1 MMLDGLSAVD
11 VEETRSFSGSRR
23 SGSAGKGVTTAEA
36 GGSVSGESSAN
47 YPEEQSTSHGTP
59 SITGTSDQ
67 TFNIK
72 NSPEALAIAKRET
85 RAVFYWRIVMFG
97 VLITSTIG
105 VAIFVYKFVSGQQ
118 HDEYETAY
126 MDDST
131 KVIES
136 VGDALDVKLGAI
148 DAMEVTIVSYAVH
161 TGADW
166 PQVTIPDFAV
176 RAAKVRSLTGAVA
189 LQMYMVVNEE
199 QKEAWEVYTSQNDY
213 WIQEDLDIQ
222 RNDVTFTGIK
232 NLADYVPQPLNKII
246 HSDMT
251 AAVPNADGL

>member
-11 VEETRSFSGSRR
+11 VEDTRSFSGSRR
-23 SGSAGKGVTTAEA
+23 SGSAGKAMAAADVD
-36 GGSVSGESSAN
+36 GSVSGESSN

-59 SITGTSDQ
+59 STSGTSDR
-67 TFNIK
+67 TFNVRS
-72 NSPEALAIAKRET
+72 SPEALAIAKKET

-97 VLITSTIG
+97 VLIASTIG
-105 VAIFVYKFVSGQQ
+105 VAVFVYKYVSGQQ
-118 HDEYETAY
+118 NDEYETAY

-131 KVIES
+131 KLVES
-136 VGDALDVKLGAI
+136 VGTSLDIKLGTV
-148 DAMEVTIVSYAVH
+148 DYMDVTTVSYADS

-176 RAAKVRSLTGAVA
+176 RAAKVRSLTGAVVI
-189 LQMYMVVNEE
+189 QMYMVVNEE

-222 RNDVTFTGIK
+222 RKDSTFTGIK
-232 NLADYVPQPLNKII
+232 NLPDYVPQPLNKII
-246 HSDMT
+246 HYNHT
-251 AAVPNADGL
+251 VAIPNTDGL